1 MIEVDQDVF
10 DVLMES
16 AVKYALMVSDGSVPK
31 VQGALRDGA
40 RDLSETARRV
50 IAHHII
56 EIGPAFE
63 RDQESWTTTLKALEP
78 KREKS

>member
-1 MIEVDQDVF
+1 VIEVDQDVF

-16 AVKYALMVSDGSVPK
+16 AVKYALMVSDGSVPR

-40 RDLSETARRV
+40 RDLSEKARRE

-56 EIGPAFE
+56 EVGPAFE
-63 RDQESWTTTLKALEP
+63 RDQKSWAETLGALEP
-78 KREKS
+78 RRRKS